1 MSSRS
6 VTLGED
12 LEEKTGTGGQS
23 REASRPQTPPS
34 QPNTLPK
41 YNAPTRSGSGIQPLP
56 LPKRST
62 FRSAGDK
69 PKAFFHRFR
78 HQLVDPACQGPSTNS
93 EECPKPRGEPA
104 QCDVEEVLKKVL
116 PRPDGAAHYPEFDA
130 AELYVQSEGRSPEDA
145 LKALWHAET
154 DRLMRIA
161 KNPNTP
167 LEFSNKSFLQGDTEK
182 GYRDLS
188 KLCQKVLTAIT
199 ICLLDN
205 ECINAEHC
213 GQLSNHQRLS
223 SLIRQVSKGQ
233 GAAETVVSLGEA
245 DPQDDPLYSLGATY
259 ELINYISAVLTRLIV
274 QTSPGS
280 YWQINVLSV
289 LIKRITKIKLLLMS
303 LHANSRI
310 AVRAAEAVLSKVR
323 ESGDTQQKR
332 GEMDEE
338 EECEEY
344 MRMVEANEKEGTAS
358 FEDREVAAHCV
369 EQNKFRF
376 GLNSALRHILMSLR
390 FINRSGLPATSF
402 EICAVAYETGFEG
415 FKALLFQDRDLEYS
429 ATSDLDNMNTAH
441 SAFNILNQIVVHLK
455 HQSRE
460 HEGYTNGLKTTL
472 QWKYSGDED
481 NRSGQVNSDLVG
493 CSHCLQLNSMDEVIT
508 VMVPLV
514 MTCPVFLSDFTSF
527 RHVMALTGFIQDD
540 VQPLAEGKFGAFFRM
555 YTSEFAGM
563 KRPDVLHLSEALDR
577 GFFSRSGLVRSSHPP
592 PREQHDAT
600 PQLNELKRPTEYMDE
615 WVVDET
621 CVTVSCPGYVWG
633 VIFTA
638 VLFAA
643 GGLGIGFSVGQ
654 RIHGVDPS
662 NLATYLWVVAAFIVL
677 VGKSMKVKEWTWND
691 FLRRRVRC
699 CSVSELQSVTRIDG
713 QLIIAKL
720 LHDERRGS
728 VLNIR
733 GPYNSAFLRRSTE
746 GFSIDKPISSSTLL
760 ISGLTMLKVVTAKG
774 HVLVCLDFRRG
785 TDLRVIA
792 HTPDPRKE
800 HLICEQIDR
809 LQPGVGATADGAQ
822 SQTKHAFSRSREL
835 KWKRVQGIYPQMD
848 AKFV

>member
-6 VTLGED
+6 VTLGGS
-12 LEEKTGTGGQS
+12 LEEKTGVEGQS
-23 REASRPQTPPS
+23 REASGPQSSPS
-34 QPNTLPK
+34 QPNTPPN
-41 YNAPTRSGSGIQPLP
+41 YNAPNRSGSGIEPLP
-56 LPKRST
+56 LPRRITVK
-62 FRSAGDK
+62 SAGDK
-69 PKAFFHRFR
+69 PKEFFHRFR
-78 HQLVDPACQGPSTNS
+78 RQPVHPACQGPSIDS
-93 EECPKPRGEPA
+93 EERPKPRGGPA

-116 PRPDGAAHYPEFDA
+116 PRSEGAAYYPEFDDA
-130 AELYVQSEGRSPEDA
+130 ALYVQSEDG
-145 LKALWHAET
+145 LKTLWHVET
-154 DRLMRIA
+154 ERLMRIA
-161 KNPNTP
+161 KNPDTP
-167 LEFSNKSFLQGDTEK
+167 LEFSSHSFLQGDNEK

-213 GQLSNHQRLS
+213 GQLSDHQRLS

-233 GAAETVVSLGEA
+233 GAAESFANIEEA
-245 DPQDDPLYSLGATY
+245 EHQEEALCSLGATY

-280 YWQINVLSV
+280 YWQTNVLGV
-289 LIKRITKIKLLLMS
+289 LIKRITKIKLLLID
-303 LHANSRI
+303 LHANSTI
-310 AVRAAEAVLSKVR
+310 AVRAAEAILSKVR

-344 MRMVEANEKEGTAS
+344 MRMIEANEKEGTAS
-358 FEDREVAAHCV
+358 FEDSQVAAHCV

-441 SAFNILNQIVVHLK
+441 SAFNILNQIVTHLK

-460 HEGYTNGLKTTL
+460 HEAYTNGLKTTL
-472 QWKYSGDED
+472 QWRYSGDED
-481 NRSGQVNSDLVG
+481 NRSGQVDIDLVG
-493 CSHCLQLNSMDEVIT
+493 YSHCLQLNSMDEVIT
-508 VMVPLV
+508 IMVPLV

-555 YTSEFAGM
+555 YTSEFASM

-577 GFFSRSGLVRSSHPP
+577 GFFSRAGLVRSSHRPP
-592 PREQHDAT
+592 KEQHDAT
-600 PQLNELKRPTEYMDE
+600 HRLNELKKLTEYMDE

-638 VLFAA
+638 VVFAA
-643 GGLGIGFSVGQ
+643 GGLGIGFSVGE
-654 RIHGVDPS
+654 RINGVDPS

-677 VGKSMKVKEWTWND
+677 VGKSMKVAFNRMKYAKQSYVPKVSRVFGSGIIRDRHASSRARTW
-691 FLRRRVRC
+691 
-699 CSVSELQSVTRIDG
+699 SVPIWPAHLSVDVGSPATP
-713 QLIIAKL
+713 IAAAPK
-720 LHDERRGS
+720 
-728 VLNIR
+728 V
-733 GPYNSAFLRRSTE
+733 P
-746 GFSIDKPISSSTLL
+746 
-760 ISGLTMLKVVTAKG
+760 SG
-774 HVLVCLDFRRG
+774 
-785 TDLRVIA
+785 
-792 HTPDPRKE
+792 
-800 HLICEQIDR
+800 
-809 LQPGVGATADGAQ
+809 
-822 SQTKHAFSRSREL
+822 REL
-835 KWKRVQGIYPQMD
+835 TELNRTSHQVATPLAYATRNLITSMRNCTSQHAQQPPSILRCQMHP
-848 AKFV
+848 